1 MNTIKKV
8 LLVAMITFGFGM
20 VQAQTKVAHIDSDEL
35 VAAMPETKALQAKLE
50 VLGKSYNDEAAKK
63 SAELEAKFKKYN
75 EEFETQTDL
84 VNAERTKEVQADAQ
98 KIESFKSEAYK
109 DLQKQENEGLM
120 PILEKAQKAIEEVA
134 AAQGFDYVINA
145 KTLIV
150 AKGKD
155 LLPDVK
161 AKLGITE

>member
-8 LLVAMITFGFGM
+8 LLVAVITFGFGM

-98 KIESFKSEAYK
+98 KIESF
-109 DLQKQENEGLM
+109 
-120 PILEKAQKAIEEVA
+120 
-134 AAQGFDYVINA
+134 
-145 KTLIV
+145 
-150 AKGKD
+150 
-155 LLPDVK
+155 
-161 AKLGITE
+161 